1 VQRGGDPS
9 AFDRVL
15 ASRLGYESVLAVM
28 NNENDKMAGMVNNK
42 ATLTPLE
49 DTWTKKKDMDMTYLK
64 MNEVLAAQQVK
75 ALEVTA

>member
-1 VQRGGDPS
+1 
-9 AFDRVL
+9 
-15 ASRLGYESVLAVM
+15 M
-28 NNENDKMAGMVNNK
+28 NNENDKMVGMVNNK

>member
-1 VQRGGDPS
+1 
-9 AFDRVL
+9 VL